1 MIIEGKEKK
10 LMTDFKSKDVS
21 IQEYD
26 AFNFLDDYVLN
37 LLKNRKKISNQ
48 EIIKHVKKNLTVDEL
63 TINTCLS
70 LMYVNGFVSTRYVGV
85 QKFYKITRA
94 GTLFLKTYF
103 KIINQMCILNQ
114 KAAPTIISQ

>member
-1 MIIEGKEKK
+1 
-10 LMTDFKSKDVS
+10 MTDFKNKNFI

-48 EIIKHVKKNLTVDEL
+48 EIIKQAKKNLTADEP

-70 LMYVNGFVSTRYVGV
+70 LMYVNGFVSTRFVGA

-94 GTLFLKTYF
+94 GTLFLKKYS

-114 KAAPTIISQ
+114 TETPTIISQ